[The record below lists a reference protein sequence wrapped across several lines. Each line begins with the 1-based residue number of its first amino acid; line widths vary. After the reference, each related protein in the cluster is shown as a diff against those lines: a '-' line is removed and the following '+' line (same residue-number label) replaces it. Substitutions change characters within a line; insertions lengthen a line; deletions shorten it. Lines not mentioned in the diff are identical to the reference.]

1 MAKPKSMVPITAQDL
16 KELSLEQVDCCNE
29 RKRLQ
34 KFLDDTHTGVD
45 IDSVSEKEFEQ
56 IRAVVDNPT
65 VAFSGPNIL
74 IWNNICRQRSGI
86 SQRPR

>member
-16 KELSLEQVDCCNE
+16 KKLSLEQTDCCNE

-45 IDSVSEKEFEQ
+45 IDSVSEKELEQ
-56 IRAVVDNPT
+56 IRAAVDNPT
-65 VAFSGPNIL
+65 VAFLGPNIL
-74 IWNNICRQRSGI
+74 IWNNICRQRSEI